1 MNKVRNNAIPTSTI
15 LGGFCCRPMA
25 ERRKEKEITYRVK
38 EVIIMTMEGKSVSR
52 VVIKRI

>member
-1 MNKVRNNAIPTSTI
+1 
-15 LGGFCCRPMA
+15 MA